1 MSSSSSLRR
10 WFTSFLNRIDGKTP
24 PSTVTTPTVPSTPK
38 LQINCLPNNIFIT
51 CTRSIPSHTLLFKL
65 SSGLVGAKNA
75 AKTAPKTAMA
85 LIDAVKSKL
94 EKMGVDRVSVDFR
107 GITTARGV
115 LISQLKK
122 VGLGITEVSD
132 STPIP
137 FNGCRPKKSRRL

>member
-1 MSSSSSLRR
+1 M
-10 WFTSFLNRIDGKTP
+10 
-24 PSTVTTPTVPSTPK
+24 
-38 LQINCLPNNIFIT
+38 
-51 CTRSIPSHTLLFKL
+51 
-65 SSGLVGAKNA
+65 GAKNA

-107 GITTARGV
+107 GITAARGV

-122 VGLGITEVSD
+122 VGIGITEVGD